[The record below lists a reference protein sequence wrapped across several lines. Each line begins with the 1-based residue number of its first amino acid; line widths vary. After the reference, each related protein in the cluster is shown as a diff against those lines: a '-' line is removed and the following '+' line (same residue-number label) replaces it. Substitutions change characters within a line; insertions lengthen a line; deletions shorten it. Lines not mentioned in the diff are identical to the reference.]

1 MNNEHTQVTRFP
13 TTTDKESTHGQSRQA
28 EEGKE
33 EAEERQEVGFA
44 VLAGVINDAGRQLNS
59 IPAGLMRS
67 LLALPLLVL
76 VSVQAL
82 AFAMVLQL
90 HKLVIREK

>member
-13 TTTDKESTHGQSRQA
+13 TTTDKESTHGQSRQT

-44 VLAGVINDAGRQLNS
+44 VLAGVIDDAGQQLNS

-90 HKLVIREK
+90 YKLVIREK